1 MSDPLT
7 APGPEDAAPTEEAR
21 VGLVD
26 GAVPATTSRFFC
38 VLDDHAIVQLDDL
51 VCCTQKLP
59 DGRDLSHFGIVVE
72 GSGEIEGAEWA
83 SDTQRIADQTMPGQ
97 AVRRVEVQVL
107 RTVPELWLAPRPGAE
122 ISIASGLE
130 REQALFVD
138 QMDDRLPVGLD
149 QSGQPLWA
157 DFSFMNGEK
166 GGHVSITGISGVATK
181 TSYATFLLYQL
192 FETTQGRALLG
203 QQAPNARALVF
214 NVKGEDLLH
223 LDRPNRRFQTD
234 AEAQAGWR
242 ALGVEA
248 PAQFQSV
255 RIYAPRSRAA
265 QQNAIVADVSSR
277 PHGEVTVYGWTPLD
291 FIRLGLLRFCFT
303 EDEDRRTQVGFV
315 EQRVRV
321 QLARHCYPLDDGS
334 GAVVIDDPP
343 PQTSHNFE
351 RIAIAGR
358 PAKSSGEGQGVIRDF
373 SDLVD
378 FLVTVCDPAGGDPDW
393 QGGVQQG
400 TLAAFVRRM
409 LALQPRMGHLI
420 AIGVERVS
428 LDEHVTVVDIH
439 SLHDAAQRFV
449 VGALLEEVFA
459 AKQGTG
465 REPLRFI
472 VLDEL
477 NKYAPRQG
485 HSPLKELLVDIAQ
498 RGRSLGV
505 LLIGAQQSA
514 LDVDAAIFRNAA
526 LKVAGRLDAAEASD
540 YRFLSAELRERAA
553 RFLPGTM
560 VLDQPLIPA
569 PIPLRFPFPSYAT
582 NVAEAG
588 EADPEHARA
597 DTDDAFDR
605 AAGRFAD

>member
-1 MSDPLT
+1 MMAT
-7 APGPEDAAPTEEAR
+7 ASIPAR
-21 VGLVD
+21 LGLVD
-26 GAVPATTSRFFC
+26 GAVAATSSRFFC
-38 VLDDHAIVQLDDL
+38 VLDNDAVVQLDDL
-51 VCCTQKLP
+51 VCASQTLP
-59 DGRDLSHFGIVVE
+59 SGQQVTHYGIVVE
-72 GSGEIEGAEWA
+72 ESSQIEGAEWA

-97 AVRRVEVQVL
+97 PIRRAEVQIL
-107 RTVPELWLAPRPGAE
+107 RTVPELWLAPRSGAE
-122 ISIASGLE
+122 IHAAVGAE

-138 QMDDRLPVGLD
+138 QMTDRLPVGLD
-149 QSGQPLWA
+149 QSGQPIWA
-157 DFSFMNGEK
+157 DFSFMNGDK

-192 FETTQGRALLG
+192 FETAQGRALLG

-223 LDRPNRRFQTD
+223 LDRPNRAFATKD
-234 AEAQAGWR
+234 EARAGWQ
-242 ALGVEA
+242 ALGVEN
-248 PAQFQSV
+248 PGQFQSV

-265 QQNAIVADVSSR
+265 HQNAIVADVSSR
-277 PHGEVTVYGWTPLD
+277 PHGEVRVYGWTPLD

-343 PQTSHNFE
+343 HGTSYNFE
-351 RIAIAGR
+351 RIAVAGR
-358 PAKSSGEGQGVIRDF
+358 PAKSSGEGAAVIRDF

-378 FLVTVCDPAGGDPDW
+378 FLVTVCDPAAGDPDW

-400 TLAAFVRRM
+400 TLAAFVRRL

-420 AIGVERVS
+420 ATGIERVS

-439 SLHDAAQRFV
+439 TLHDAAQRFV
-449 VGALLEEVFA
+449 VGALLDEVFA
-459 AKQGTG
+459 SKQGAG
-465 REPLRFI
+465 REPLRFV

-485 HSPLKELLVDIAQ
+485 QSPLKELLVDIAE

-514 LDVDAAIFRNAA
+514 RDIDAAIFRNAA
-526 LKVAGRLDAAEASD
+526 LKVAGRLDAAEASE

-569 PIPLRFPFPSYAT
+569 PIPLRFPFPSFAT

-588 EADPEHARA
+588 EANPEQVRA
-597 DTDDAFDR
+597 ETDDAFDR
-605 AAGRFAD
+605 AAGRVVN